1 VEIFFGIIT
10 RQAIRRGTFR
20 SVKDLTA
27 ASAPSSTAGTTGARP
42 SPGPRPQMTYSRIAN
57 QVKEL
62 RSHDTSFLASQ
73 LSETSEATTSWRKA
87 ASVFGLLG
95 IIRWRAG
102 TPEAV
107 LEWFLNTVDDVDVQP
122 GRVVVTGQ
130 ASPELSQ

>member
-1 VEIFFGIIT
+1 MAPCDPRVWALRITVDGNEVDASVVEFLQQREAYPGRHSYQVCVT
-10 RQAIRRGTFR
+10 GR
-20 SVKDLTA
+20 A
-27 ASAPSSTAGTTGARP
+27 A
-42 SPGPRPQMTYSRIAN
+42 
-57 QVKEL
+57 
-62 RSHDTSFLASQ
+62 SFLASQ

-130 ASPELSQ
+130 ASPVLSH